1 MKVNQLFPV
10 DDAALMANSEEKL
23 KFYEGVSV
31 SVGKIKI
38 MRFSFSGKDEQ
49 PCCETGIKRQKK
61 CMNEESRE
69 RM

>member
-38 MRFSFSGKDEQ
+38 MRFSFSGNGSCREWNLGQRSRCDE
-49 PCCETGIKRQKK
+49 
-61 CMNEESRE
+61 
-69 RM
+69 